1 MIRLFA
7 ETDDPSGFSCG
18 SSELDRYLA
27 AHASNNAQLG
37 VSATY
42 VHVSEA
48 NIIDGFV
55 TLAGTSI
62 MSSETP
68 ISCNLPRY
76 PLPALLVARLAVDQ
90 SAQNRGI
97 GRRLL
102 AFALEEALVMHSRIG
117 CVAVVVDAKPDAISF
132 YERFGFESVVLA
144 DPPANAL
151 RMILEI
157 GSITDSLE

>member
-18 SSELDRYLA
+18 SAELDRYLKA
-27 AHASNNAQLG
+27 RALANAQLG

-42 VHVSEA
+42 VHVGEA
-48 NIIDGFV
+48 DRIEGFV

-62 MSSETP
+62 RSSGAP
-68 ISCNLPRY
+68 VSRNLPRY
-76 PLPALLVARLAVDQ
+76 PLPALLVARLAVDR

-97 GRRLL
+97 GCRLL
-102 AFALEEALVMHSRIG
+102 AFALEEALVMHGRIG
-117 CVAVVVDAKPDAISF
+117 CVAVVVDAKPEAISF

-144 DPPANAL
+144 NSAASPM
-151 RMILEI
+151 RMVLEI
-157 GSITDSLE
+157 GSIVDALA